1 LDQTEK
7 QALSTL
13 DLLTATLREHEENL
27 SRLIDRLENAVG
39 LKFRVVKALR
49 YIDERLEVYTE
60 DDRTGV
66 SQEDMDCRRLL
77 ETFIND
83 LEHLKKVL
91 SDEE

>member
-39 LKFRVVKALR
+39 LKFRVVKVLR

-77 ETFIND
+77 ETFVND

>member
-1 LDQTEK
+1 MDQTEK

-77 ETFIND
+77 ETFVND

>member
-1 LDQTEK
+1 MDQAEK

-13 DLLTATLREHEENL
+13 DLLVATLRDHEENL

-49 YIDERLEVYTE
+49 YIDERIQVYTE

-66 SQEDMDCRRLL
+66 ETEVDSERLL
-77 ETFIND
+77 ETFVND
-83 LEHLKKVL
+83 LQHIKKVL
-91 SDEE
+91 LDDE

>member
-1 LDQTEK
+1 MDQTEK

-39 LKFRVVKALR
+39 LKFRVVKVLR

-77 ETFIND
+77 ETFVND

>member
-66 SQEDMDCRRLL
+66 SQEDVDCRRLL
-77 ETFIND
+77 ETFVDD
-83 LEHLKKVL
+83 LQHLKKVL
-91 SDEE
+91 LDEG

>member
-1 LDQTEK
+1 MDQAEK

-13 DLLTATLREHEENL
+13 DLLVATLRDHEENL

-77 ETFIND
+77 ETFVND

>member
-1 LDQTEK
+1 MDRAETET
-7 QALSTL
+7 LSTL
-13 DLLTATLREHEENL
+13 DLIVATLRDHEENL

-39 LKFRVVKALR
+39 LKFRVVKVLR

-77 ETFIND
+77 ETFVND

>member
-1 LDQTEK
+1 MDQTEK

-77 ETFIND
+77 ETFVDD
-83 LEHLKKVL
+83 LQHLKKVL
-91 SDEE
+91 LDEG

>member
-1 LDQTEK
+1 MDQAEK

-13 DLLTATLREHEENL
+13 DLLVATLRDHEENL

-39 LKFRVVKALR
+39 LKSRVLKALR

-66 SQEDMDCRRLL
+66 ETEVDSERLL
-77 ETFIND
+77 ETFVND
-83 LEHLKKVL
+83 LQHIKKVL
-91 SDEE
+91 LDDE